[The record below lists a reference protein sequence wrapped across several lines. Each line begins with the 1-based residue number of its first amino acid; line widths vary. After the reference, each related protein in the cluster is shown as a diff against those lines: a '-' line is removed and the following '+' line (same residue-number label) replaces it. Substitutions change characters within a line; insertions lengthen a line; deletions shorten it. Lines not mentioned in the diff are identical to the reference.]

1 MTRRP
6 IACTLAWLALAV
18 VAPAATDTADRE
30 REFLGAT
37 FGVAK
42 DDLARIAAGRVYSH
56 SLSVRDS
63 REVATLG
70 IVRIQTTPQRYIEG
84 LGDIVSFKR
93 DDKILQIGTFSTPPQ
108 SADVADLTLDEDDIR
123 SLRTCRVAD
132 CDVQLSAEAIERF
145 RAEVN
150 WRSPDTSRQATELMR
165 RVLVDYVTQYLKT
178 GSAGTMTYADSTDRL
193 VLADEFAAL
202 VAADTSTWPR
212 LPELRRHLLE
222 FPAARASARD
232 LVYWSKERVH
242 QRPVISV
249 THLAIVAG
257 ERESPVQYAI
267 ASRQIYATHYFDASL
282 GLTLLIP
289 DTTSSKAATY
299 VVYLNRSRIDLFDG
313 VLGGIARRVVKG
325 KARSL
330 VAEQLE
336 RLRRTL
342 EALG

>member
-1 MTRRP
+1 MTR
-6 IACTLAWLALAV
+6 LAILCILASLPLATGR
-18 VAPAATDTADRE
+18 AATAGRGH
-30 REFLGAT
+30 EFLVDT
-37 FGVAK
+37 FNLAK
-42 DDLARIAAGRVYSH
+42 DDLARIATGRVYSH
-56 SLSVRDS
+56 SLPVRHP

-84 LGDIVSFKR
+84 LGDIAAFKR

-108 SADVADLTLDEDDIR
+108 RGDVASLTLDGEDVR
-123 SLRTCRVAD
+123 SLRDCRVAD
-132 CDVQLSAEAIERF
+132 CNVQLSAEAIERF

-150 WRSPDTSRQATELMR
+150 WRATDASHQAAELMR
-165 RVLVDYVTQYLKT
+165 RVLVDYVTQYLKV
-178 GSAGTMTYADSTDRL
+178 GSPAAMEYADSATRL
-193 VLADEFAAL
+193 SLADEFTGL
-202 VAADTSTWPR
+202 VTADTTTWPR
-212 LPELRRHLLE
+212 VPELRRHLLE
-222 FPAARASARD
+222 FPSARTGSRD

-257 ERESPVQYAI
+257 AHESPVQYAV
-267 ASRQIYATHYFDASL
+267 ASRQIYAMHYFDASL
-282 GLTLLIP
+282 GITLLVP
-289 DTTSSKAATY
+289 DTSASKAATY

-313 VLGGIARRVVKG
+313 ILGGLARKVVKG

-342 EALG
+342 ETAG

>member
-1 MTRRP
+1 MTRRA
-6 IACTLAWLALAV
+6 IVCNLAWLALAA
-18 VAPAATDTADRE
+18 APAATDTADRE
-30 REFLGAT
+30 RGFLGAT
-37 FGVAK
+37 FDVAK
-42 DDLARIAAGRVYSH
+42 DDLARIAAGRVYSR
-56 SLSVRDS
+56 SLPVRHP

-84 LGDIVSFKR
+84 LNDIASFKR

-108 SADVADLTLDEDDIR
+108 HGDVADLTLDEDDVR

-145 RAEVN
+145 RTDVN
-150 WRSPDTSRQATELMR
+150 WRAPDTSRQATELMR
-165 RVLVDYVTQYLKT
+165 RILMDYVTQYLKT
-178 GSAGTMTYADSTDRL
+178 GSAGTMAYADSPDRL

-202 VAADTSTWPR
+202 VAADTTTWPR
-212 LPELRRHLLE
+212 VPELRRHLFE
-222 FPAARASARD
+222 FPAPRAGARD

-242 QRPVISV
+242 HRPVISV

-257 ERESPVQYAI
+257 EQGSPVQYAI
-267 ASRQIYATHYFDASL
+267 ASRQIYAMHYFDASL
-282 GLTLLIP
+282 GITLLIP

-313 VLGGIARRVVKG
+313 VLGGIARKVVKG

-336 RLRRTL
+336 RLRRAL
-342 EALG
+342 EA